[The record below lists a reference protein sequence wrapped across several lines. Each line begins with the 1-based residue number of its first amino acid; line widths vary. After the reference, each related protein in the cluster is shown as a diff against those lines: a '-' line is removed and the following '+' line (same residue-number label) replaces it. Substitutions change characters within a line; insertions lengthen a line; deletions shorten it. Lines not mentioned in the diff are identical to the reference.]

1 MPGRRSSACFT
12 CISCSMQQQVEGSSC
27 RPACRCFLPGL
38 SKANT
43 GDCFFY
49 ETDESNW
56 VQQVS
61 TCGGGDFTTG
71 FIG

>member
-1 MPGRRSSACFT
+1 
-12 CISCSMQQQVEGSSC
+12 MQQQVEGSSC